1 MSARPLGMFAA
12 LALSP
17 SAWAAPPTVQLAYET
32 VRADG
37 GWKLNIYAVNT
48 GSESVLVDDDPTVT
62 GAMMLTTA
70 GSKVALVTQPDTE
83 LVSRMG
89 PRRKWISVRPGER
102 HFVGSSTVGVPD
114 HTVIEDGT
122 MVLTVRLV
130 TMDGSTDRVDRV
142 PVHPSGV

>member
-12 LALSP
+12 LALTP
-17 SAWAAPPTVQLAYET
+17 SAWAAEPTVQLSYET
-32 VRADG
+32 VRSDA

-48 GSESVLVDDDPTVT
+48 GSKAVLVDDDPTVT
-62 GAMMLTTA
+62 LAELLTTA

-83 LVSRMG
+83 MISRMG
-89 PRRKWISVRPGER
+89 PRRKWISVDPGER
-102 HFVGSSTVGVPD
+102 HFVGSSTLGVPD

-130 TMDGSTDRVDRV
+130 TMDGSADRVDRV
-142 PVHPSGV
+142 PVKPPGV